1 MFKKKWLG
9 VPNITPTS
17 PSEGILLHSERLIKC
32 LFLFIVSAFTEK
44 KKRKNKNRPICQPE
58 ANNCNFTHWTATR
71 SFYSFG
77 LSLYSQSLN

>member
-44 KKRKNKNRPICQPE
+44 KKKKD
-58 ANNCNFTHWTATR
+58 
-71 SFYSFG
+71 
-77 LSLYSQSLN
+77 